1 MNKSISLAFLSLT
14 LGIATAQSQET
25 LVNKNGVSILPVA
38 GDIGLG
44 FNAIPVLNFALN
56 AVNIM
61 NNNGNMA
68 VHPGFVGHLGD
79 NVLFGR
85 YMLTNKTAVR
95 AHFRYGSANETW
107 KNYVTNDTQNDPDSL
122 VLDVMKASSSVATIG
137 GGYEF
142 RRGKGRIQGI
152 YGADVFV
159 MFGRS
164 KSSYEYGNAFGPVNP
179 APTSTDFSYGSTG
192 NGFIAA
198 PLAERVTE
206 TKGGNSFGVGIRPFI
221 GIEYFMF
228 PNISLGAE
236 FGWTLSRVS
245 VSEAQTVSE
254 QFELGSGNVLTNT
267 EKIAGSKGTYID
279 TETFSSALFLVFYF

>member
-1 MNKSISLAFLSLT
+1 MNKSIFLAFLTIVLSFFS
-14 LGIATAQSQET
+14 AQSQET
-25 LVNKNGVSILPVA
+25 LVNKNGVSILPEA

-44 FNAIPVLNFALN
+44 FNAVPVLNFALN

-61 NNNGNMA
+61 HNNGNMA

-85 YMLTNKTAVR
+85 YMLTNNTAAR
-95 AHFRYGSANETW
+95 AHFRYGKANETW
-107 KNYVTNDTQNDPDSL
+107 KNYVTDDTQNDPDSL
-122 VLDVMKASSSVATIG
+122 VLDVMKSSSSVATIG

-152 YGADVFV
+152 YGADLFF

-164 KSSYEYGNAFGPVNP
+164 KSSYEYGNQFGPVNA
-179 APTSTDFSYGSTG
+179 APTSTDFNYGNNG
-192 NGFIAA
+192 NEFMSASM
-198 PLAERVTE
+198 AERITE
-206 TKGGNSFGVGIRPFI
+206 TKGGNSFGIGVRPFI
-221 GIEYFMF
+221 GVEYFMF
-228 PNISLGAE
+228 PNVSLGAE

-245 VSEAQTVSE
+245 VSEAQTISE

-267 EKIAGSKGTYID
+267 SKIAGSKATYID
-279 TETFSSALFLVFYF
+279 TETFSSALFLMFYF